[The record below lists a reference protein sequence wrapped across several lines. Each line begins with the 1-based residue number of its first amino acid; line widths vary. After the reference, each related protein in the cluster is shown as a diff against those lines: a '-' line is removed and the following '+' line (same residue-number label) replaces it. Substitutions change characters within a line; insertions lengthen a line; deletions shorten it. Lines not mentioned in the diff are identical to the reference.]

1 MLAFIPGLGMQ
12 EVLVLALLL
21 GGGLFA
27 VFIVI
32 FLVRRGGGGRV
43 SELEAENRR
52 LRRELDG
59 KSRND

>member
-59 KSRND
+59 KNRND